1 MIEYKQIKK
10 RYFYLG
16 VELADC
22 IITYPFVEDL
32 SKLNEFYE
40 AISKNAFE
48 WFINVICKKSGE
60 EYEIYEDVKKRFR
73 KKIYKYTL
81 EISVSEEND
90 DFLVAELK
98 ASLTNS
104 GEKLSEFSSV
114 QVWDKQEGIIIKRKN
129 KKETVPK

>member
-22 IITYPFVEDL
+22 IITYPLVEGL

-48 WFINVICKKSGE
+48 WFLNVICKKSGE
-60 EYEIYEDVKKRFR
+60 EYELDEDEKKRFG
-73 KKIYKYTL
+73 KKIYKYTVDIL
-81 EISVSEEND
+81 VTEEND

-98 ASLTNS
+98 VNLTKC
-104 GEKLSEFSSV
+104 GERLSEFSSV

-129 KKETVPK
+129 KKETVQN